1 MNIKKL
7 VFINVQILMIVS
19 YIIFFIL
26 TIKFD
31 WSLLPYI
38 FFSVG
43 GEFIVIS
50 LTVADRLH
58 KKDKLYKMQTYTCN
72 GENNCEKKVN
82 RINIKD

>member
-7 VFINVQILMIVS
+7 VFINVQILMMVS

-38 FFSVG
+38 FFGVG

-50 LTVADRLH
+50 LTVADRRH
-58 KKDKLYKMQTYTCN
+58 KKDKLYKMHSY
-72 GENNCEKKVN
+72 NCEKEFN
-82 RINIKD
+82 MTNIKG